1 MRVGGVAAVP
11 TDTIPKQTMI
21 SGQPH
26 MLAYINP
33 QEAQLLQD
41 RGGIGSLFG
50 IPTFYN
56 PADDMGLES
65 SLSDQQEV
73 SAGMGMTDSSG
84 DEGTGPVTFSV
95 SDRGNIS
102 VMGGPNTNMGLTMTD
117 PNYNPNL
124 GGGSVTQTAL
134 GTSGFAPLGT
144 GRAPDTGF
152 SFTPSQVGR
161 GITSL
166 LSLVPNPVQP
176 IAQVIS
182 KGLAAKDIAN
192 VIGGS
197 REGVLGNIVSG
208 IENFSL
214 SDLTADL
221 AAKARGEK

>member
-11 TDTIPKQTMI
+11 TDTIPKQTTI

-50 IPTFYN
+50 IPTFFN

-65 SLSDQQEV
+65 SLADQQAV
-73 SAGMGMTDSSG
+73 SAGMGVTSTEG
-84 DEGTGPVTFSV
+84 DQGTGTEDFDLSPF
-95 SDRGNIS
+95 GG
-102 VMGGPNTNMGLTMTD
+102 MGPNVSVNTQGNVTGIAGFD
-117 PNYNPNL
+117 PNSAL
-124 GGGSVTQTAL
+124 GGSGTA
-134 GTSGFAPLGT
+134 GPS
-144 GRAPDTGF
+144 F
-152 SFTPSQVGR
+152 SITPSQIGR
-161 GITSL
+161 GVTSL
-166 LSLVPNPVQP
+166 LSLVPNPIQP
-176 IAQVIS
+176 IAQALS
-182 KGLAAKDIAN
+182 KGLAVRDIGN
-192 VIGGS
+192 VIKGDRS
-197 REGVLGNIVSG
+197 SVLGGLVSG

>member
-11 TDTIPKQTMI
+11 TDTIPKQTTI

-50 IPTFYN
+50 IPTFFN

-65 SLSDQQEV
+65 SLANQQEV
-73 SAGMGMTDSSG
+73 SAGLGATSTEG
-84 DEGTGPVTFSV
+84 DQGTGTEDFDLSPF
-95 SDRGNIS
+95 GG
-102 VMGGPNTNMGLTMTD
+102 MGPNMSVDMQGNVTGIAGF
-117 PNYNPNL
+117 NPNNTL
-124 GGGSVTQTAL
+124 DGSGAA
-134 GTSGFAPLGT
+134 GPS
-144 GRAPDTGF
+144 F
-152 SFTPSQVGR
+152 SITPKQIGK
-161 GITSL
+161 GMASL
-166 LSLVPNPVQP
+166 LSFIPSPIQP
-176 IAQVIS
+176 LAQMVS
-182 KGLAAKDIAN
+182 KGLAIQDIGN

-197 REGVLGNIVSG
+197 REGALGNIVSG

>member
-33 QEAQLLQD
+33 QEAQLLKD

-56 PADDMGLES
+56 PNEDAIGGNPGDQGIGPVDFGL
-65 SLSDQQEV
+65 DPFG
-73 SAGMGMTDSSG
+73 GMGPNVSVDMQGNVTGIADTRGTTGGNEGYNPGDVMMKELGRSG
-84 DEGTGPVTFSV
+84 PARGPVRPS
-95 SDRGNIS
+95 
-102 VMGGPNTNMGLTMTD
+102 
-117 PNYNPNL
+117 
-124 GGGSVTQTAL
+124 
-134 GTSGFAPLGT
+134 
-144 GRAPDTGF
+144 TGF
-152 SFTPSQVGR
+152 SITPKNVAR
-161 GITSL
+161 GMTSI
-166 LSLVPNPVQP
+166 LSLVPNPLQP
-176 IAQVIS
+176 LAQTIS
-182 KGLAAKDIAN
+182 KGLAIQDIGN
-192 VIGGS
+192 VIGGDRS
-197 REGVLGNIVSG
+197 STLGNIVSG

>member
-11 TDTIPKQTMI
+11 TDTIPKQTTI

-56 PADDMGLES
+56 PADDMGLED
-65 SLSDQQEV
+65 SLADQEAV
-73 SAGMGMTDSSG
+73 SAGMGATSTEG
-84 DEGTGPVTFSV
+84 DPGIGTVGFT
-95 SDRGNIS
+95 
-102 VMGGPNTNMGLTMTD
+102 GPNTNMGLSMTD
-117 PNYNPNL
+117 FNYNPTIGGENVTITEL
-124 GGGSVTQTAL
+124 GRPGPNRG
-134 GTSGFAPLGT
+134 PT
-144 GRAPDTGF
+144 GPKGF
-152 SFTPSQVGR
+152 SITPKNVAR

-176 IAQVIS
+176 LAQIVS
-182 KGLAAKDIAN
+182 KGLAIQDIGN

-197 REGVLGNIVSG
+197 REGALGNIVG
-208 IENFSL
+208 AIENFSL
-214 SDLTADL
+214 SDLTSNL
-221 AAKARGEK
+221 AAQARGEK